1 MAGCI
6 DLTAG
11 SIRRECVDRTL
22 ITGTCGVQTLLSIME
37 AVWAGRG
44 ETEISYWLVPWWA
57 GKQALQIQREPLCK
71 KIKTEEEKNR
81 RPREKHTQDGLYV
94 VVLLFFK
101 VMLNLLS

>member
-1 MAGCI
+1 
-6 DLTAG
+6 
-11 SIRRECVDRTL
+11 
-22 ITGTCGVQTLLSIME
+22 ME

-44 ETEISYWLVPWWA
+44 ETEISYWLVQRWA
-57 GKQALQIQREPLCK
+57 GKQALQIQPKPLCK